1 MHRHIGTRKG
11 VYKYTESSPQRLKE
25 DEKLVQDLLN
35 CINEFECFAFG
46 PAAVTL
52 RTLQSGIPASDKL
65 IPDLKSAYAD
75 GEAKLMKILE
85 EHVFT
90 KIKSLFD
97 SEPNNKRLPFANE
110 KRIFYFR

>member
-52 RTLQSGIPASDKL
+52 
-65 IPDLKSAYAD
+65 
-75 GEAKLMKILE
+75 
-85 EHVFT
+85 
-90 KIKSLFD
+90 
-97 SEPNNKRLPFANE
+97 
-110 KRIFYFR
+110 